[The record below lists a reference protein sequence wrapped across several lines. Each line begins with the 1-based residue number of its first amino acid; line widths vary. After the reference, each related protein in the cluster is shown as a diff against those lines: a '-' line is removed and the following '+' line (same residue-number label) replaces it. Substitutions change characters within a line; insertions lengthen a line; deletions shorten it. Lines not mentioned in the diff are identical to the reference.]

1 MSQQINSK
9 IGLREENMKKEK
21 IMTKRGYFV
30 VGLLILTV
38 CCACGPTT
46 PAFQM
51 PTPGATSDPTPV
63 IPTGTAEPT
72 PIPLGFGISGC
83 DVNHKF
89 PLPEAYKQADQSD
102 RWWVLSG
109 KEVVISVGKPSFDAG
124 VVGICDT
131 EGSANALA
139 EQYKQGLR

>member
-51 PTPGATSDPTPV
+51 PTPGATSAPTEV
-63 IPTGTAEPT
+63 VPTATPEPT
-72 PIPLGFGISGC
+72 AIPLGKGIDGC
-83 DVNHKF
+83 DVNHAF
-89 PLPEAYKQADQSD
+89 PLPEAYLQPDQPN
-102 RWWVLSG
+102 RIWVLSG
-109 KEVVISVGKPSFDAG
+109 KEVVTCIGKPTFDAG
-124 VVGICDT
+124 VIGVCDDET
-131 EGSANALA
+131 SAKKLA
-139 EQYKQGLR
+139 EQYERGLR